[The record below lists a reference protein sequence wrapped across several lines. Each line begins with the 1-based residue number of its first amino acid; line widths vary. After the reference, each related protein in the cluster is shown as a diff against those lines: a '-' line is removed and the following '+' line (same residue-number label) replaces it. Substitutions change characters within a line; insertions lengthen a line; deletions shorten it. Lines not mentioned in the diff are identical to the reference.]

1 MRRRYERESDRQAET
16 KIMEKVVQALGF
28 TGFKKL
34 PASYVLDFAALR
46 GNEIA
51 GFVEVKRR
59 HNAMNKYPD
68 IFVALHKLNA
78 ASQLKMIGKKTIF
91 AVEWDD
97 CTGWVLLENPSHIS
111 ISGRTDRNDA
121 ADIEPMAHFPID
133 RIKVI

>member
-1 MRRRYERESDRQAET
+1 MRPRYERESDRQAET

-68 IFVALHKLNA
+68 IFVALNKLNA

-111 ISGRTDRNDA
+111 IAGRTDRNDA
-121 ADIEPMAHFPID
+121 ADIEPVAHFPID